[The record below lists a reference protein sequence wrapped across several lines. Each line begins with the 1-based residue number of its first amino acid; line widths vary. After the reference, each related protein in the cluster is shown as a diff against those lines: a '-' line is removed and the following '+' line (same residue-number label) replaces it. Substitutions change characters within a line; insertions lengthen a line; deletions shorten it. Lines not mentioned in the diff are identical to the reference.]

1 MVLTGKKI
9 LIGISGSI
17 AAYKII
23 LLVRQLTQSGAMVK
37 IVMTKSALDFVSPL
51 VLTTLSNQKVLSDL
65 AEGDAWANH
74 VSLGR
79 WADLMVIA
87 PLSCNTLAKM
97 ANGLCDNLLLA
108 VYLSATCPVM
118 VCPAMDEDM
127 WHHAATRSNLK
138 KLLDWGVI
146 GLPVGNGS
154 LASGLI
160 GEGRMAEPEQIFEAI
175 CRQVCVNG
183 TGVMQGKKV
192 LITAGPTYEPIDPVR
207 FIGNHS
213 SGKMGIAL
221 ARAMQEQGAIVYLIL
236 GPVAIQDP
244 AGMQVMRVTTALEM
258 FEATK
263 AVFKECD
270 IVIMTAAV
278 ADFRPARSLDTKY
291 KKQAGQAP
299 PVIELQEN
307 PDILAYCGQQKRMDQ
322 TIIGFALET
331 DDAINNAQKKLVKK
345 SANII
350 VLNSLQD
357 KGAGFGEDTNK
368 VTLLNDRQQ
377 IIPLDLMSK
386 TDLAKV
392 IVNAINEYLA

>member
-127 WHHAATRSNLK
+127 WHHTATRNNLK

-244 AGMQVMRVTTALEM
+244 VGMQVMRVTTALEM

-307 PDILAYCGQQKRMDQ
+307 PDILAYCGQQKRKDQ